1 MIKVVECTGLKKY
14 FRKASGLFSRGQS
27 AVRAVDGVSFSVE
40 KGKTFGLVGESGS
53 GKSTI
58 AKLVT
63 GILSPDEG
71 RIVSSGEMDMVFQ
84 DPYSSLNPR
93 MTARAIVGE
102 SLLVRGAESGE
113 IRHRV
118 DETLAMVRL
127 DPVSSGDRYPHQFSG
142 GERQRIAIA
151 RALVRRPE
159 LVVLDEP
166 VSSLD
171 VSIQAGILNLLKD
184 LQEELDLSYIFI
196 SHDLRVVE
204 FMSDTV
210 AVMKSG
216 RFVETAPAA
225 EIYTAPK
232 HEYTRYLL
240 DCIPA
245 I

>member
-1 MIKVVECTGLKKY
+1 MIKIVECTNLKKY
-14 FRKASGLFSRGQS
+14 FRKASGIFSRGQS

-71 RIVSSGEMDMVFQ
+71 SIVLSGEMDMVFQ
-84 DPYSSLNPR
+84 DPASSLNPR
-93 MTARAIVGE
+93 MTARAITGE
-102 SLLVRGAESGE
+102 SLVVRGVKRGE
-113 IRHRV
+113 VRRRV
-118 DETLAMVRL
+118 DEALAMVRL
-127 DPVSSGDRYPHQFSG
+127 DPASCGDRYPHQFSG
-142 GERQRIAIA
+142 GERQRISIA

-184 LQEELDLSYIFI
+184 LQEELSLTYIFI

-216 RFVETAPAA
+216 KFVEIAPAE

-240 DCIPA
+240 ECIPG